1 MNSAICSAQAYYCHM
16 APRRLLPRLHR
27 WSLRF
32 AALLTLV
39 LQVGVGVSP
48 LLDHDGRI
56 PRSHVERHGNRH
68 PRAHNERTCVVCAV
82 RVLQTPTE
90 RTHPAAIAR
99 QAHQRI
105 ETVFADAPASRDP
118 PASNTSRAP
127 PTLS

>member
-1 MNSAICSAQAYYCHM
+1 MNSAISTSEAYYSHM

-27 WSLRF
+27 WSLRL

-56 PRSHVERHGNRH
+56 PSAHAERHGSRH

-90 RTHPAAIAR
+90 RTHPAPIAR
-99 QAHQRI
+99 QVRKRI
-105 ETVFADAPASRDP
+105 ETVFAAAPASRDP
-118 PASNTSRAP
+118 PASNASRAP
-127 PTLS
+127 PPLS